1 MEEHEATAEHGG
13 GGRTA
18 LGFGAA
24 IAGAAVFAALSIF
37 LLGAYTFVW
46 VILVAPL
53 AAFLLAG
60 LLGRWTP
67 EGGAFF
73 ALGGILTSF
82 LLSLYLFILAVQGGM
97 LGGGFAPQFVDGY
110 VWLPGFQGGLVV
122 NNIHI
127 SLWLDNLSILML
139 LLVSFLCTLI
149 FVYSVGYMHKEDGK
163 PRYYAEVSLFSAGML
178 GTVSASNFLQLLIF
192 WEIMGLCS
200 YLLIGFWYHKPEA
213 AKAAKK
219 AFMVTRVGDVL
230 FLIGV
235 LIIWTKFGSLDFYGA
250 NGIASRVGELGPQL
264 LTLVPLLLFGGAVG
278 KSAQFPLHAWLPDAM
293 EGPTTVSALIHAA
306 TMVKAGVYLTARAF
320 IFLVPQPL
328 FDSVTHTYV
337 PVTPPWTAI
346 LVIAGIGGFTAI
358 FAATMAV
365 VNYDIKRVL
374 AFSTISQLAYMFL
387 GLGVGAFVMA
397 SDLSN
402 GAAYNEL
409 NSAGYSAALFHLYNH
424 AFFKALLFLCAGSV
438 IHAVETNDMRL
449 MGGLR
454 KHMPITSITMLLGCL
469 ALAGI
474 VPFSG
479 FFSKGEILSV
489 AFEAGT
495 INPIYLIFWI
505 FGVVTAFLTA
515 FYAFRLW
522 FMTFHGEYR
531 GHEHPH
537 ESPRTMTVPL
547 MILGAFTLIS
557 GLSAYAMGGFGNLI
571 FVDNTTAEYQLPLL
585 GVSITDYA
593 LEALSL
599 GVALLGI
606 ALAWVVYVRKSIPA
620 ERFTS
625 SPSGAFV
632 HKMLSNRYWID
643 NVYDAFGAKVYVG
656 VAKGM
661 DWFDRRVVD
670 GIVNAV
676 GRGGIAAAAGSDYF
690 DRHVVDGAVN
700 LVSKETVRS
709 GMRLRQRQ
717 TGQVQSYAWVVVFGI
732 VLVVALIFGIGLYLR
747 LRGG

>member
-1 MEEHEATAEHGG
+1 
-13 GGRTA
+13 
-18 LGFGAA
+18 
-24 IAGAAVFAALSIF
+24 V
-37 LLGAYTFVW
+37 
-46 VILVAPL
+46 
-53 AAFLLAG
+53 
-60 LLGRWTP
+60 
-67 EGGAFF
+67 
-73 ALGGILTSF
+73 
-82 LLSLYLFILAVQGGM
+82 LSLYLFVQVLM
-97 LGGGFAPQFVDGY
+97 LGALGGNFAPVTVDGY
-110 VWLPGFQGGLVV
+110 VWLPGFNASSGFTAS
-122 NNIHI
+122 NIHI
-127 SLWLDNLSILML
+127 SLLIDDLSALML
-139 LLVSFLCTLI
+139 VLVSFLCLLI
-149 FVYSVGYMHKEDGK
+149 FVYSLGYMHKDEGK

-235 LIIWTKFGSLDFYGA
+235 LIIWNQFGTLDFYA
-250 NGIASRVGELGPQL
+250 IAPQVGILSPQL
-264 LTLVPLLLFGGAVG
+264 LTLIPLLLFGGAVG

-320 IFLVPQPL
+320 IFLVPMPL
-328 FDSVTHTYV
+328 NGVA
-337 PVTPPWTAI
+337 VTPPWTAI

-397 SDLSN
+397 SELSS
-402 GAAYNEL
+402 GGVYGDL
-409 NSAGYSAALFHLYNH
+409 NSAGYSAALYHLYNH

-438 IHAVETNDMRL
+438 IHAVETNDMRQ

-454 KHMPITSITMLLGCL
+454 KHMPITSFTMLLGCL

-479 FFSKGEILSV
+479 FFSKGEVLSV

-495 INPIYLIFWI
+495 MDPLYMVLWLL
-505 FGVVTAFLTA
+505 GVVTAFLTA

-537 ESPRTMTVPL
+537 EAPRSMTVPL

-557 GLSAYAMGGFGNLI
+557 GLSVYAMGGFGNLI
-571 FVDNTTAEYQLPLL
+571 FAPGGRAVYALPLI
-585 GVSITDYA
+585 GVPVSDYL

-599 GVALLGI
+599 GAALAGV
-606 ALAWVVYVRKSIPA
+606 ALAWLVYAKKSIPA
-620 ERFTS
+620 ERFTKG
-625 SPSGAFV
+625 PTGAFV

-643 NVYDAFGAKVYVG
+643 NVYDAFGARVYAG
-656 VAKGM
+656 FARAM

-670 GIVNAV
+670 GIVNGV
-676 GRGGIAAAAGSDYF
+676 GRGGMAAAAGSDYF
-690 DRHVVDGAVN
+690 DRKVVDGAVN

-709 GMRLRQRQ
+709 GIRLRQRQ

-732 VLVVALIFGIGLYLR
+732 ALVIALIFGIGWYLR